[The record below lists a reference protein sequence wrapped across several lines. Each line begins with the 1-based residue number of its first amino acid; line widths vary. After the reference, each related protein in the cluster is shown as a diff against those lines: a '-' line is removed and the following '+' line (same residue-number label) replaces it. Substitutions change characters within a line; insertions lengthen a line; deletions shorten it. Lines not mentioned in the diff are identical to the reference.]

1 MMRVDSNSR
10 MTKRFFDNFIY
21 NSEIIQLME
30 LCLEFDAI
38 IVINACA
45 NKKHNAVHLFALAK
59 QQIHQIL
66 YEILKKNK
74 KKMRKR
80 LYQSTKSYI
89 LKFSLIYWKQEE
101 EEEKKKTTEKFRKK
115 QRKKMKNIKSNAKN
129 GTEKWWQLRHTQ

>member
-38 IVINACA
+38 FVNNDGA
-45 NKKHNAVHLFALAK
+45 NKNTMQCIYLPLPK

-66 YEILKKNK
+66 YEIFKKNK

-101 EEEKKKTTEKFRKK
+101 EEKKTTEKFRKK
-115 QRKKMKNIKSNAKN
+115 QKK
-129 GTEKWWQLRHTQ
+129 KWKT